1 MHKPQYINS
10 LNSPRFSGIKTFMRL
25 PYTNDLANIDFAI
38 MGIPFDTGSSFAT
51 GSRFGPQSIREASS
65 ILKPYHPVLDVHTQ
79 EYCSG
84 IDYGDLPVI
93 PGYITET
100 YAAIEQALQ
109 PVVDENVI
117 PICLGG
123 DHSITL
129 PELRVIAQ
137 KYGPVAL
144 IHFDSHSDTT
154 DLFFGQPYN
163 HGTTFRRAIEEGL
176 ILPEHTL
183 QIGLRGPL
191 YSADQFDFARSHG
204 VEILSNWTIRED
216 GFAKMIEKMKMKV
229 AGHPVFVTFDIDFL
243 DAAYAPGTGTPEI
256 CGFNTFEAQKLVL
269 QGLRDANIVG
279 FDLVEVL
286 PAADSPGMITS
297 YAAAGIVF
305 DFISLIANRK
315 KTVRREQT

>member
-216 GFAKMIEKMKMKV
+216 GFAKTIEKMKMKV

>member
-1 MHKPQYINS
+1 MKNNMYVDS

-25 PYTNDLANIDFAI
+25 PHSRDLKNVDFAVI
-38 MGIPFDTGSSFAT
+38 GIPFDTGCSFAT

-65 ILKPYHPVLDVHTQ
+65 ILKPYNPVIDINVFET
-79 EYCSG
+79 CSG
-84 IDYGDLPVI
+84 IDYGDFTIV
-93 PGYITET
+93 PGYIEDSFER
-100 YAAIEQALQ
+100 IEKEMDNLI
-109 PVVDENVI
+109 DKNVT

-129 PELRVIAQ
+129 PELRAIVK

-144 IHFDSHSDTT
+144 VHFDSHSDTG

-163 HGTTFRRAIEEGL
+163 HGTTFRRAIEEQL
-176 ILPEHTL
+176 IIPDKSL

-191 YSADQFDFARSHG
+191 YSKDQFDYAKSHG
-204 VEILSNWTIRED
+204 MQIFTNWDIREQ
-216 GFAKMIEKMKMKV
+216 GFDVVIEAIKV
-229 AGHPVFVTFDIDFL
+229 KTKEVPVFVSFDIDFL
-243 DAAYAPGTGTPEI
+243 DAAYTPGTGTPEI

-269 QGLRDANIVG
+269 RGLSEANIIG
-279 FDLVEVL
+279 CDLVEVL

-305 DFISLIANRK
+305 DLISLIAKRK
-315 KTVRREQT
+315 ESHL